1 VFLLDEPLSNLDA
14 KLRVHMRAELTA
26 LHQAVGITMLY
37 VTHDQLEAMTMSDRI
52 VVMRGG
58 RVQQIGTPEEVYTRP
73 VNRFVGEFIGTPT
86 MNVLAGE
93 LRAAGA
99 GVRFESAALTL
110 ALSNGRARPA
120 SARGVLLGFRPEHI
134 TLVAPG
140 TAGAATAEVSVSE
153 LAGAER
159 FIFLKLG
166 GETIIARL
174 PASVRVEAGERV
186 GVQVDPDTLH
196 LFDQETEMAI

>member
-1 VFLLDEPLSNLDA
+1 
-14 KLRVHMRAELTA
+14 
-26 LHQAVGITMLY
+26 
-37 VTHDQLEAMTMSDRI
+37 
-52 VVMRGG
+52 MRGG
-58 RVQQIGTPEEVYTRP
+58 RIQQIGTPEEVYTRP

-99 GVRFESAALTL
+99 GVRFESAALAL
-110 ALSNGRARPA
+110 ALSDGWARPA
-120 SARGVLLGFRPEHI
+120 PARGVLLGFRPEHI